1 MKKRLEDEYRQLMQ
15 SETPDLW
22 DRIEDGIRNVEQEL
36 PEDIIPENII
46 EEKKNRKRGH
56 YALPIAACIAA
67 CICIPLAVTVIFRT
81 GIFRTGI
88 LRSTKGE
95 NQMADMAAPEMAAD
109 MEENSMVTEAIAEEE
124 AGEDDCA
131 VEEKVYGSE
140 DREAGEEEPAADTEA
155 VAITSDEDGTA
166 NSSSATEK
174 VSGDTR
180 EDSGSD
186 RMTDMTEEKEGLQA
200 AKSLHILEISSATEY
215 TKENGE
221 SGVVYQAAT
230 SEGGLCTIYVPSA
243 ADFTM
248 ESGEEYEI
256 TVTEGTEDYDYE
268 YAGRAE

>member
-22 DRIEDGIRNVEQEL
+22 DRIEAGIRNVEQEL
-36 PEDIIPENII
+36 PEDIIPVDII
-46 EEKKNRKRGH
+46 EEKKSRKRGH
-56 YALPIAACIAA
+56 YALPIVACLAA
-67 CICIPLAVTVIFRT
+67 CICIPLAVT

-88 LRSTKGE
+88 LRSMKGE
-95 NQMADMAAPEMAAD
+95 NQTADMAAPEMAAD
-109 MEENSMVTEAIAEEE
+109 MEENSMVTEAIAQED

-131 VEEKVYGSE
+131 VVEKAYDSE
-140 DREAGEEEPAADTEA
+140 GRESGEEEAAADTED
-155 VAITSDEDGTA
+155 VAITSDEDGTG
-166 NSSSATEK
+166 NSSSAKEK

-180 EDSGSD
+180 GDSDSD
-186 RMTDMTEEKEGLQA
+186 RISDMTEEKEGLQA

-221 SGVVYQAAT
+221 SGVIYQAET
-230 SEGGLCTIYVPSA
+230 SEGGLCTIYVSSA

-256 TVTEGTEDYDYE
+256 TVTEGTVDYDYE